1 MKNDIAV
8 HIESWAYNESKKVEK
23 IQIENFHEFL
33 RDYTDIVSS
42 VVTMHKSDLIP
53 RIKDLIE
60 EGISKRIYK
69 IPSVKILET

>member
-23 IQIENFHEFL
+23 IQIENFVEFL

-42 VVTMHKSDLIP
+42 VVTMDKSDLIP
-53 RIKDLIE
+53 IIKDLME

-69 IPSVKILET
+69 LPSVKILET